1 MSKLIKQRAPVS
13 EAMGALAK
21 VLDRDVGVFL
31 AWQSKIV
38 ENMVIAENQYK
49 TRWSKTKL
57 NKQDRMI
64 IANNGAMD
72 FLNEFIIQHKTK
84 KNKQ

>member
-1 MSKLIKQRAPVS
+1 MSKLIKQCAPVS
-13 EAMGALAK
+13 EAMGTLAK
-21 VLDRDVGVFL
+21 ALDRDVGVFL
-31 AWQSKIV
+31 AWQSKIA

-49 TRWSKTKL
+49 KRWSKTTL

-84 KNKQ
+84 RNKE